1 MGERLLVTYHF
12 SSTPAQAAA
21 RALGI
26 ALEQST
32 ELPAGAEPE
41 RVHALGLPGRVE
53 ELSPLDGQPGAYAAR
68 ISFPLELVEA
78 GGITALATVLFG
90 NTSMQADVTLAG
102 AELPA
107 ALLAGYAGPSFGSA
121 GLRAKLGAALGP
133 LTCTALKPVGVGVD
147 ELAALA
153 GRFARAGI
161 HLIKDDH
168 GFLDQAYAPFA
179 ERVAACQAAVVAAS
193 AQAGERSLY
202 VPHIS
207 GGLDAM
213 RCRVDLC
220 LALGIEAVM
229 VAPMVVGLPAFE
241 AIAGEAAAA
250 GLLLLAHPALSGA
263 TRMAPDFLL
272 GRVFRL
278 LGADAVI
285 FVNHGGRFGT
295 PPATCAALADNLRS
309 EWGALKRALPVPAG
323 GMTPA
328 RVGEMVRFY
337 GAEVVLLV
345 SGALYPAD
353 AALDERARAF
363 VQAART
369 APVQQASA
377 LEGTR
382 TA

>member
-1 MGERLLVTYHF
+1 MGQRLLVSYHF
-12 SSTPAQAAA
+12 PSTPEQAAA

-53 ELSPLDGQPGAYAAR
+53 ELAPLEGRPGVYAAR

-107 ALLAGYAGPSFGSA
+107 ALLAAYPGPRQGSA
-121 GLRAKLGAALGP
+121 GLRAKLGAAHGP
-133 LTCTALKPVGVGVD
+133 LTCTALKPVGVGAG
-147 ELAALA
+147 ELATLA

-168 GFLDQAYAPFA
+168 GFLDQGYAPFA
-179 ERVAACQAAVVAAS
+179 GRAAACQAAVAVVAGRV
-193 AQAGERSLY
+193 GERSLY

-213 RCRVDLC
+213 RRRVDLC

-241 AIAGEAAAA
+241 TIAREAAAA

-272 GRVFRL
+272 GRLFRL

-295 PPATCAALADNLRS
+295 PPATCAALAENLRGP
-309 EWGALKRALPVPAG
+309 WGALKPALPVPAG

-328 RVGEMVRFY
+328 RVAEMVAFY
-337 GAEVVLLV
+337 GPEVVLLV

-353 AALDERARAF
+353 AALDDRARAF
-363 VQAART
+363 VQAARS
-369 APVQQASA
+369 ASMQQAPA